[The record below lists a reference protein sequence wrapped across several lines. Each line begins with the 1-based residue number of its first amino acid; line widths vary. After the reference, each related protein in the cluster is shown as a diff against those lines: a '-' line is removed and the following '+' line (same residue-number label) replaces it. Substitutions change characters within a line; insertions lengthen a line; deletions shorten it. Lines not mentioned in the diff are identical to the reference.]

1 MNIRPNALIL
11 VADGEKYLLLRNHG
25 TKAGLKLQVEGRA
38 VQDNPPNRELADD
51 APGRRYDNGLG
62 PMRSAMEPTDHQQIA
77 EDRFAAVA
85 AAALDA
91 MATSTDTPQVVVVA
105 PPRALA
111 ELRRQYTPAV
121 TALLTDEVD
130 KTLTGHP
137 LDAIADLLAR

>member
-25 TKAGLKLQVEGRA
+25 DRNGLKLQVAAHGK
-38 VQDNPPNRELADD
+38 QDNPPNRDLADD

-77 EDRFAAVA
+77 EDRFAGEA

-91 MATSTDTPQVVVVA
+91 MATATDTPQIIVVA

-111 ELRRQYTPAV
+111 ELRRQYSRSV
-121 TALLTDEVD
+121 SALLSDELD

-137 LDAIADLLAR
+137 VDAIADLLSR